1 MAGCPL
7 PKTLGEI
14 RFWLVAQG
22 CSNYS
27 STIRG
32 SRIDGSHPSI
42 IGDATQVFYSNI
54 DFVSLNTAHLAAV
67 DIKS

>member
-1 MAGCPL
+1 MAGFPL

-22 CSNYS
+22 YSSYS
-27 STIRG
+27 STTRG

-42 IGDATQVFYSNI
+42 IGDALQFFYSNI
-54 DFVSLNTAHLAAV
+54 DLVSLNTAHVAAV